1 MLIINCPHC
10 DSKILINK
18 INCKIFR
25 HGVYKDTFKQINPHL
40 NKAKCDKL
48 IKNDLIYGCGK
59 PFELILNSELD
70 NDESTYIAIKCDYK

>member
-25 HGVYKDTFKQINPHL
+25 HGVYKDTFTPLKI
-40 NKAKCDKL
+40 
-48 IKNDLIYGCGK
+48 
-59 PFELILNSELD
+59 
-70 NDESTYIAIKCDYK
+70 